1 MVEPISLQHKFVG
14 WPLHITIVPWFPVA
28 PEQLLRLH
36 KLLEKIASRLSKIQL
51 TVGGEEKFGPSKDLV
66 VHIIEPHRELQ
77 LLHNDVL
84 ELLEAS

>member
-28 PEQLLRLH
+28 PEQLL
-36 KLLEKIASRLSKIQL
+36 RLSKIQL